1 MDRKRVSGSMK
12 LDQVSFEPWYLSW
25 ATKTQPVTQSIHLS
39 TSIHHFFLHI
49 ICVHF
54 RMQAHR
60 SNGADAYRGMSDVFM
75 RTYQKEGA
83 RGFYKG
89 LFPNLLK
96 VIPAASITYMV
107 YEAMK
112 KTLDLE

>member
-1 MDRKRVSGSMK
+1 
-12 LDQVSFEPWYLSW
+12 
-25 ATKTQPVTQSIHLS
+25 
-39 TSIHHFFLHI
+39 
-49 ICVHF
+49 
-54 RMQAHR
+54 MQAHR
-60 SNGADAYRGMSDVFM
+60 AEGAAAYNGMTDVFM
-75 RTYQKEGA
+75 KTYQNEGA